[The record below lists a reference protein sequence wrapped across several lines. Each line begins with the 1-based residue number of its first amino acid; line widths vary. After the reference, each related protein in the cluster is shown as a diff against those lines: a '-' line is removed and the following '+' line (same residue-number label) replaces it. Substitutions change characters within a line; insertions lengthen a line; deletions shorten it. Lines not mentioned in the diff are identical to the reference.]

1 MKTPIRFYEAK
12 GMILYW
18 ILAAITIVLAFY
30 LFVRYRDDKPIIR
43 RIKIEP
49 KVPAHIRAISEIED
63 LRKSGGPHSED
74 AKAYYTQLTDILR
87 EYINDRFGFN
97 ATEMTSYEILERLEE
112 SQDKESLSELRDL
125 LSTSDMVKFAK
136 FKPML
141 NENDR
146 NLVSALEFVND
157 TKIEVSP
164 EDLQPREE
172 ETIVEVKRSKGAR
185 IALLVTGIVISVAG
199 AVFLV
204 LTILK
209 LYYLFF

>member
-1 MKTPIRFYEAK
+1 
-12 GMILYW
+12 
-18 ILAAITIVLAFY
+18 
-30 LFVRYRDDKPIIR
+30 
-43 RIKIEP
+43 
-49 KVPAHIRAISEIED
+49 
-63 LRKSGGPHSED
+63 
-74 AKAYYTQLTDILR
+74 
-87 EYINDRFGFN
+87 
-97 ATEMTSYEILERLEE
+97 MTSYEILERLEE